1 VSHSFEV
8 VTRFWD
14 ELIARPAGPMGFR
27 FVLQPVM
34 ASLLA
39 IRDGIHDARTGR
51 SPYFWT
57 VVSDPTRRKKRIIEG
72 IRAVMRVLILGG
84 VMDVI
89 YQIVALHG
97 LRPLQTVVIAVV
109 LAFVPYLIV
118 RGPAERIA
126 NYYFRKKAEHSEP
139 RPSHDG

>member
-1 VSHSFEV
+1 MSHSFEI

-39 IRDGIHDARTGR
+39 IRDGVKDARTGR

-57 VVSDPTRRKKRIIEG
+57 VLSDPTRRKKRIVEG
-72 IRAVMRVLILGG
+72 IRAVARVLILGA
-84 VMDVI
+84 VIDVI

-97 LRPLQTVVIAVV
+97 LRPLQTLVIAVV
-109 LAFVPYLIV
+109 LAFVPYMIV
-118 RGPAERIA
+118 RGPADRVA
-126 NYYFRKKAEHSEP
+126 KYYFQKKAARDEP
-139 RPSHDG
+139 RSSHGG

>member
-1 VSHSFEV
+1 VSHSYEI

-27 FVLQPVM
+27 FILQPIV

-39 IRDGIHDARTGR
+39 IRDGVKDARTDR

-57 VVSDPTRRKKRIIEG
+57 VLTDSSRRQKRIVEG
-72 IRAVMRVLILGG
+72 IRAVTRVLILGA

-97 LRPLQTVVIAVV
+97 IRPLQTLVIAVV
-109 LAFVPYLIV
+109 LAFIPYLLV
-118 RGPAERIA
+118 RGPANRVA
-126 NYYFRKKAEHSEP
+126 KYYFRKKAARDVP
-139 RPSHDG
+139 RPSHGG